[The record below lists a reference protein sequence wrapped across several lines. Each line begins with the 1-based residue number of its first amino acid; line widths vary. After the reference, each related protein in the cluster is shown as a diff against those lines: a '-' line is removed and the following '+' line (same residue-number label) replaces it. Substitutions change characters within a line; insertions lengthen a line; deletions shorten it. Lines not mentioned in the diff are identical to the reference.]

1 MPSAPSPGGSVRGR
15 GGFGAF
21 GRRATDA
28 RAAAVHFWAPTFK
41 WGISLANIADFQRP
55 VDQVSTEQQMAVTA
69 TGFIWARFATQIRP
83 VNYNLMTVNIFMGFT
98 GAYQLYRKWAAGQLY
113 GGGPGALPVAA
124 AGGGGEGDPPG
135 AAA

>member
-1 MPSAPSPGGSVRGR
+1 MR
-15 GGFGAF
+15 
-21 GRRATDA
+21 A
-28 RAAAVHFWAPTFK
+28 RAGVPAPRRAVHFWAPTFK

-98 GAYQLYRKWAAGQLY
+98 GAYQLYRKYAAGQLQL
-113 GGGPGALPVAA
+113 GGAAAPPAA
-124 AGGGGEGDPPG
+124 AGGAGGETAR
-135 AAA
+135 AAADRPAGEE

>member
-1 MPSAPSPGGSVRGR
+1 MRGR
-15 GGFGAF
+15 P
-21 GRRATDA
+21 RA
-28 RAAAVHFWAPTFK
+28 RASAGVPAPRRAVHFWAPTFK

-98 GAYQLYRKWAAGQLY
+98 GAYQLYRKYAAGQLQL
-113 GGGPGALPVAA
+113 GGAATPPAA
-124 AGGGGEGDPPG
+124 AGGAVGEAAQVATDPPAG
-135 AAA
+135 VK